1 MSSTIKV
8 ALLRRLID
16 GKELLNVVDTDHFR

>member
-16 GKELLNVVDTDHFR
+16 GKELLNVVDIDHFH